1 MKIKELLFVSILLLS
16 IGMNAQAPDPVSD
29 MVASNILETSV
40 QLDWSA
46 PAGTITEYRIYQD
59 ASEIA
64 IIPTPT
70 LTYNVAS
77 LVADTNYS
85 FTIIA
90 FNILEGSTSSSPTI
104 VSTDVTP
111 PSNVTNLAAANTT
124 ETTTDLTWDVATDN
138 ITVTGYEVYQN
149 TNSGGDVLVASP
161 ATNNATISS
170 LVIGNSNDFT
180 VFAKDAAGNSSAL
193 ASNTVNVVTTDMTAP
208 SNVTNLAAA
217 NTTETTTDLT
227 WDVATDLIGVT
238 GYEVFQN
245 TNSGG
250 DVLIASP
257 ATNSATISS
266 LVIGN
271 SNDFTVFAKDAAG
284 NSSALASNTVNVVT
298 TDMTP
303 PATITDLAATNI
315 TETTADLTWST
326 TDNVGITDYE
336 VFQDITGVG
345 SPVSIGLTGGTAS
358 MNITGLTLGTSYDFT
373 VYAED
378 AASNISLVSNT
389 VVVATVDT
397 TPPAT
402 VDDLTSSNITDV
414 SATLSWSQV
423 TDNVAVV
430 DYEIFQDD
438 VSIGLSGGF
447 SSYEVGGLTE
457 LTIYRFKITAIDAAN
472 NSSELSNVEIV
483 ETPKENEA
491 TNYNSQNAN
500 LFSVDWAAKDFFA
513 VGNVGIGTL
522 PSANYKLAIDGN
534 VIAEEVRVALKANWP
549 DYVFEDD
556 YNLEPL
562 NKVEEFI
569 NTYGHLKDIPD
580 ALTAESD
587 GISLGE
593 MNALLLKKIEELTLY
608 TIQQEKKIN
617 SLSKEN
623 NQLQSLNERLQDVEK
638 LIEQIIK

>member
-1 MKIKELLFVSILLLS
+1 
-16 IGMNAQAPDPVSD
+16 
-29 MVASNILETSV
+29 
-40 QLDWSA
+40 
-46 PAGTITEYRIYQD
+46 
-59 ASEIA
+59 
-64 IIPTPT
+64 
-70 LTYNVAS
+70 
-77 LVADTNYS
+77 
-85 FTIIA
+85 
-90 FNILEGSTSSSPTI
+90 
-104 VSTDVTP
+104 
-111 PSNVTNLAAANTT
+111 
-124 ETTTDLTWDVATDN
+124 
-138 ITVTGYEVYQN
+138 
-149 TNSGGDVLVASP
+149 
-161 ATNNATISS
+161 
-170 LVIGNSNDFT
+170 
-180 VFAKDAAGNSSAL
+180 
-193 ASNTVNVVTTDMTAP
+193 
-208 SNVTNLAAA
+208 
-217 NTTETTTDLT
+217 
-227 WDVATDLIGVT
+227 
-238 GYEVFQN
+238 
-245 TNSGG
+245 
-250 DVLIASP
+250 
-257 ATNSATISS
+257 
-266 LVIGN
+266 
-271 SNDFTVFAKDAAG
+271 
-284 NSSALASNTVNVVT
+284 
-298 TDMTP
+298 MTP